1 MERAG
6 RRGTCRDQG
15 SLHLPVVYTRQ
26 PQARSAL
33 DAAGLAETLLVA
45 AGGVSDGRGLAAA
58 LALGAGKCRNELE
71 DKRPD
76 EAIGHRPQ
84 AISHKA

>member
-45 AGGVSDGRGLAAA
+45 AGGVSMAVGWRQPWRSVPA
-58 LALGAGKCRNELE
+58 NVEMN
-71 DKRPD
+71 
-76 EAIGHRPQ
+76 
-84 AISHKA
+84 